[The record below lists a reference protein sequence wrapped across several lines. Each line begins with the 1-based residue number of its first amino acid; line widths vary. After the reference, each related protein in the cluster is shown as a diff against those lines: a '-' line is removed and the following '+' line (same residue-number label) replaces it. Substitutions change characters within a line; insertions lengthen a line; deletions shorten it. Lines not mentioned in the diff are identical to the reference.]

1 MKYNKEW
8 LKQLKPGDEV
18 VFCYS
23 RCFGGNFENIRKVD
37 KITPKGFIKVG
48 DILFN
53 PNTGYARGDY
63 SCLIYKPTEEIK
75 ERIYETA
82 VIKDARLLLSALKN
96 ADMTYERAVEII
108 KIFSNTE
115 AAKTVGVSANN
126 QITRE
131 AT

>member
-1 MKYNKEW
+1 MKIDKEW

-18 VFCYS
+18 VYYYS
-23 RCFGGNFENIRKVD
+23 RGFGYSENIRKVD

-48 DILFN
+48 EVLFN
-53 PNTGYARGDY
+53 PDTGYARGDY
-63 SCLIYKPTEEIK
+63 GCSIYKPTEEIK
-75 ERIYETA
+75 KRIYETA
-82 VIKDARLLLSALKN
+82 VIKKARLLLGTLKN

-108 KIFSNTE
+108 KIFSDTE

-126 QITRE
+126 RTKRE

>member
-1 MKYNKEW
+1 MKIDKEW

-18 VFCYS
+18 VYYYS
-23 RCFGGNFENIRKVD
+23 RGFGYSENIRKVD

-48 DILFN
+48 EVLFN
-53 PNTGYARGDY
+53 PDTGYARGDY
-63 SCLIYKPTEEIK
+63 SCSIYKPTEEIK
-75 ERIYETA
+75 KRIYETA
-82 VIKDARLLLSALKN
+82 VIKKARLLLGTLKN

-108 KIFSNTE
+108 KIFSDTE

-126 QITRE
+126 QTKRE